1 MNAAGDAPAI
11 NLKWLIRLRF
21 GSLAGQVG
29 TILFVHLVMGIA
41 LPLLW
46 LLGLVALSLL
56 GNLLAL
62 LWQRRGGVVRPGL
75 LTGLLIY
82 DVLHLT
88 ALLYLSGGPFNP
100 FSFLYLVLI
109 ALSTLILRERA
120 VWALAALSALCSA
133 LLFLHHRPLELPSGG
148 HAAHLNIHLY
158 GMWVA
163 FSVAACF
170 IVYFLM
176 RTRAALA
183 AREEAL
189 AEARR
194 TAAHKERLASLATLA
209 AGAAHELATPLST
222 IALVV
227 GELRRHLADG
237 APRGGPSLT
246 EDIDLIEAEVMRCR
260 AVLDQMAV
268 DAGQSPGEGLVEAS
282 LEALLT
288 AACEGLPRQP
298 AVRREAAGGAVVLP
312 LRALAQALRGLVK
325 NAQSASPAG
334 SEVLLRAALRGDALR
349 IEVIDRGCGM
359 SEAVLSRLGEPF
371 FTTRAPGQG
380 MGLGIFLC
388 RAVVEGLGGALR
400 FTSSPGRG
408 TTASIG
414 LPLSGPAAICRRAG
428 QGAS

>member
-1 MNAAGDAPAI
+1 MTAAGDAPAI

-21 GSLAGQVG
+21 GSLAGQVA
-29 TILFVHLVMGIA
+29 TILFVHLVMEIS
-41 LPLLW
+41 LPLTW
-46 LLGLVALSLL
+46 LFALVALALL
-56 GNLLAL
+56 SNLLAFF
-62 LWQRRGGVVRPGL
+62 WQRGGRVIRPGL

-88 ALLYLSGGPFNP
+88 ALLYFAGGPFNP

-133 LLFLHHRPLELPSGG
+133 LLFLHHRPLALPSGG

-189 AEARR
+189 GEARR
-194 TAAHKERLASLATLA
+194 SAAHKEKLASLATLA
-209 AGAAHELATPLST
+209 AGAAHELATPLAT

-227 GELRRHLADG
+227 GELRRHLSDA
-237 APRGGPSLT
+237 APRTGPALA
-246 EDIDLIEAEVMRCR
+246 EDIDLIEAEVRRCR

-282 LEALLT
+282 LAALL
-288 AACEGLPRQP
+288 AASCAGLPQRP
-298 AVRREAAGGAVVLP
+298 AVRREAGEGAALVP
-312 LRALAQALRGLVK
+312 LRALSQALRGLVK
-325 NAQSASPAG
+325 NAQEASAVGPRPDA
-334 SEVLLRAALRGDALR
+334 EVLLRAALTGDALR
-349 IEVIDRGCGM
+349 IEVVDQGRGM
-359 SEAVLSRLGEPF
+359 SEEVLSRLGEPF
-371 FTTRAPGQG
+371 FTTRAPGRG

-400 FTSSPGRG
+400 FTSAPGRG
-408 TTASIG
+408 TTASID
-414 LPLSGPAAICRRAG
+414 LPLVRSSPHA
-428 QGAS
+428 